1 MTTRPSLLVEVEF
14 TAGVWTDLT
23 ESIDLARTE
32 IVTTRGR
39 ASQSDDGQPGT
50 FSCVFENLDG
60 ALTPDNPAGTYYP
73 NVVPGK
79 RLRYTVGAGPDRT
92 NLIANPSFETNATGW
107 SVLSGCTVARSTGQA
122 YSGTASLALTATST
136 GTGTAISASGTS
148 GIAVVAGETYA
159 ASAYFYTA
167 SSSRIGYVN
176 IGWFNAAGSYLSTSG
191 DGSNVLT
198 SSAWTRDTC
207 VAVAPAGAAFAAVT
221 LSVGTMSAAEVAYA
235 DAVTFEQASTVGT
248 YFDGSTSG
256 YEWTGTAH
264 ASTSRTYTNTR
275 FLGRIVSWDPS
286 FAGDGQ
292 SDSIV
297 NVTAVDLLGDLATSR
312 MRSGLWYEQRAD
324 SPLRQYALDDP
335 SSNLGAAD
343 STGAGGV
350 LTRRQSGTGGSCDF
364 AASSQGVDDGA
375 VVSFAQ
381 GDTTSDFVYL
391 STSQRSSTIIA
402 SVSLRMKPAAD
413 GAKRG
418 AVRFYYEGPGFTTPS
433 STFIKQ
439 LTIGVNEAGRL
450 FVDYV
455 DSESTVTTN
464 ATGTSVLPQD
474 LWTQV
479 VVTLSGASYYCY
491 VNGTLEV
498 TGSRGISPSMPLGLL
513 QVSTPYTAFGT
524 SMGPW
529 VGSVGDV
536 AVYTSVLSG
545 GRIAAHALAGS
556 SASTE
561 TVGARVTRVC
571 GYLGIAASGSGG
583 KMLGSQPF
591 GGRFALDVLQEAVR
605 GDSRVLHADTYNTVT
620 YRPDA
625 RPWAASV
632 TLDAEGDL
640 DGTPTWSRSG
650 QGRYAIQ
657 RANSPTGGLALAL
670 DSGAPVSGSEGSTIE
685 TALAY
690 ADDVRQV
697 AERAVAEARDD
708 RLRIS
713 RVVVDVVT
721 AQNITPSD
729 LLSRV
734 PGDRVRVSGLPGSVL
749 GWTYQDG
756 HLLGMT
762 ERASISAYVVEMDL
776 GAADAPPEARFD
788 SDSGRWGVDGTATVG
803 ALTSSGTTVVITSSG
818 TPFTMAA
825 GSYPLDVDI
834 NGERVTLT
842 SAPGTSTSPQTFTGV
857 TRGVAPSVAR
867 AHSAGEAVDVWRSAR
882 FTT

>member
-23 ESIDLARTE
+23 ESVNLARTE

-50 FSCVFENLDG
+50 FSCVFENFDG

-79 RLRYTVGAGPDRT
+79 RLRYTVAG
-92 NLIANPSFETNATGW
+92 
-107 SVLSGCTVARSTGQA
+107 
-122 YSGTASLALTATST
+122 
-136 GTGTAISASGTS
+136 
-148 GIAVVAGETYA
+148 VV
-159 ASAYFYTA
+159 
-167 SSSRIGYVN
+167 
-176 IGWFNAAGSYLSTSG
+176 
-191 DGSNVLT
+191 
-198 SSAWTRDTC
+198 
-207 VAVAPAGAAFAAVT
+207 
-221 LSVGTMSAAEVAYA
+221 
-235 DAVTFEQASTVGT
+235 
-248 YFDGSTSG
+248 
-256 YEWTGTAH
+256 
-264 ASTSRTYTNTR
+264 R

-286 FAGDGQ
+286 FTGDGT
-292 SDSIV
+292 SDSV
-297 NVTAVDLLGDLATSR
+297 VSVTAVDLLGDLATSR

-335 SSNLGAAD
+335 SSNVGAAD
-343 STGAGGV
+343 STGPGGA

-364 AASSQGVDDGA
+364 AASGQGADDGA

-381 GDTTSDFVYL
+381 GDTSSDFVYL
-391 STSQRSSTIIA
+391 SGSQRSSTVVA

-418 AVRFYYEGPGFTTPS
+418 AMRLYYEGPGFTTPS

-439 LTIGVNEAGRL
+439 LTIGVNESSRL

-455 DSESTVTTN
+455 DTEFSVTTS
-464 ATGTSVLPQD
+464 ATATSGLSQD

-479 VVTLSGASYYCY
+479 VVTLSGTSYYVY

-498 TGSRGISPSMPLGLL
+498 TGSRGISPSMPLGVL

-524 SMGPW
+524 TMGPW
-529 VGSVGDV
+529 VGGVADV
-536 AVYTSVLSG
+536 AVYTTVLSG
-545 GRIAAHALAGS
+545 ARIAAHALAGS

-561 TVGARVTRVC
+561 TVGARVARVC
-571 GYLGIAASGSGG
+571 GYLGITSSGIGG
-583 KMLGSQPF
+583 KTLGAQPF

-605 GDSRVLHADTYNTVT
+605 GDSRTLYADGSTIV

-625 RPWAASV
+625 RPWSSSV
-632 TLDAEGDL
+632 TLDAEADL

-650 QGRYAIQ
+650 QDRYSIQ

-670 DSGAPVSGSEGSTIE
+670 DSGAPISGSEGSTIE
-685 TALAY
+685 TALY
-690 ADDVRQV
+690 YTDDVRGV

-708 RLRIS
+708 RLRVS
-713 RVVVDVVT
+713 RVAVDVVT
-721 AQNITPSD
+721 AQNVTASD
-729 LLSRV
+729 MVSRV
-734 PGDRVRVSGLPGSVL
+734 SGDRMRVSGLPGTIL
-749 GWTYQDG
+749 GWTYQEG

-776 GAADAPPEARFD
+776 GPADAPPEARWD
-788 SDSGRWGVDGTATVG
+788 SDSGRWGVDGTSTVG
-803 ALTSSGTTVVITSSG
+803 VLTSSGTTVVITSSG
-818 TPFTMAA
+818 TPFTTAA

-834 NGERVTLT
+834 NGERVTLN
-842 SAPGTSTSPQTFTGV
+842 SAPGSSTSPQTFTGV

-867 AHSAGEAVDVWRSAR
+867 AHSAGESVDVWRSAR
-882 FTT
+882 FTL